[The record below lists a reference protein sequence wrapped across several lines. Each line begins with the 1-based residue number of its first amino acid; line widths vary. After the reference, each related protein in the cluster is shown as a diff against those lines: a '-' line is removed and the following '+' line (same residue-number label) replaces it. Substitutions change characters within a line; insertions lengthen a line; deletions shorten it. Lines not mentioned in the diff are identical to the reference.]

1 LDAVILN
8 PCHVDS
14 AEARAARAGIYTYA
28 TMLQAE
34 MDRTVMS
41 DEPISQERMNEIQ
54 NKVDYAQH
62 LLDEVFRL
70 GSSLETQLFRREVK

>member
-1 LDAVILN
+1 
-8 PCHVDS
+8 
-14 AEARAARAGIYTYA
+14 
-28 TMLQAE
+28 MLQAE